1 MTAVGFAAALGI
13 GSIAFCVGWLLARRG
28 REGLCAELAVRIEER
43 DARLQKASDEL
54 SRIERREAE
63 LQVALRA
70 ESARCAGLEASLQA
84 ERRAAEEKTR
94 AFEESSARFQESFK
108 SLSVDALRSNREEFL
123 RVAQLSME
131 KFQEAARGDL
141 DQRHKAI
148 AELVAPVRESLD
160 KVDGKVQELE
170 KSRAGAYAALWQ
182 QVKSLHDE
190 TGRLAT
196 ALRAPAHRGRWA
208 EIHLRRVV
216 ELTGLSEHCD
226 FFEQVTVTADG
237 SALRPDMVIR
247 LPAGRTVL
255 VDAKAPLGAY
265 LEAAQAGD
273 EPTRVARLRDHA
285 AQVRQHV
292 VNLARK
298 SYWERFEDS
307 AEFIVMYLPNDALF
321 AAAQDQDGEL
331 LEWALSQR
339 VVLAT
344 PATLFAL
351 LLTVAHGWKQDKI
364 ELNAREIAN
373 LGRELHKRV
382 SDAAGH
388 LGRLGRHIDGTVRAY
403 NDTVGSLERR
413 VLPAARRFEDLQA
426 SHADVEIEPLVAL
439 ESAPR
444 PLLAPELTAKE
455 VPEDAN

>member
-1 MTAVGFAAALGI
+1 MPH
-13 GSIAFCVGWLLARRG
+13 GSG
-28 REGLCAELAVRIEER
+28 
-43 DARLQKASDEL
+43 
-54 SRIERREAE
+54 RRETG
-63 LQVALRA
+63 LHDALRT
-70 ESARCAGLEASLQA
+70 ESARCAGFEAALQA
-84 ERRAAEEKTR
+84 ERRAAEEK
-94 AFEESSARFQESFK
+94 AKSIEEVNARLQEAFK
-108 SLSVDALRSNREEFL
+108 SLSVDALRTNRDEFL

-141 DQRHKAI
+141 DQRQKAI

-170 KSRAGAYAALWQ
+170 KSRVGAYAALWQ

-190 TGRLAT
+190 TGKLAT

-208 EIHLRRVV
+208 EIHV
-216 ELTGLSEHCD
+216 ELTGLTEHCD
-226 FFEQVTVTADG
+226 FFEQVTVAADG
-237 SALRPDMVIR
+237 STLRPDMVIR
-247 LPAGRTVL
+247 LPAGRSVL

-265 LEAAQAGD
+265 LEAAQASD
-273 EPTRVARLRDHA
+273 EPTRTARLRDHA

-292 VNLARK
+292 SQLRRK

-307 AEFIVMYLPNDALF
+307 AEFIVMYLPNDALL
-321 AAAQDQDGEL
+321 AAAQDQDAEL
-331 LEWALSQR
+331 LEWALSER

-364 ELNAREIAN
+364 EINAREIAN

-388 LGRLGRHIDGTVRAY
+388 LGKLGRHIEGAVRAY

-444 PLLAPELTAKE
+444 PLLAPELTGKE

>member
-1 MTAVGFAAALGI
+1 MTAVGCALALAVG
-13 GSIAFCVGWLLARRG
+13 GVAFCLGWLLA
-28 REGLCAELAVRIEER
+28 
-43 DARLQKASDEL
+43 L
-54 SRIERREAE
+54 SRAGRRETG
-63 LQVALRA
+63 LHDALRT
-70 ESARCAGLEASLQA
+70 ESARCAGFEAALQT
-84 ERRAAEEKTR
+84 ERRAAEEK
-94 AFEESSARFQESFK
+94 AKSIEEVKARLQEAFK
-108 SLSVDALRSNREEFL
+108 SLSVDALRANRDEFL

-141 DQRHKAI
+141 DQRQKAI

-170 KSRAGAYAALWQ
+170 KSRVGAYAALWQ

-190 TGRLAT
+190 TGKLAT

-216 ELTGLSEHCD
+216 ELTGLTEHCD
-226 FFEQVTVTADG
+226 FFEQVTVAADG
-237 SALRPDMVIR
+237 STLRPDMVIR
-247 LPAGRTVL
+247 LPAGRSVL

-265 LEAAQAGD
+265 LEAAQASD
-273 EPTRVARLRDHA
+273 EPTRTARLRDHA

-292 VNLARK
+292 SQLRRK

-307 AEFIVMYLPNDALF
+307 AEFIVMYLPNDALL
-321 AAAQDQDGEL
+321 AAAQDQDAEL
-331 LEWALSQR
+331 LEWALSER

-364 ELNAREIAN
+364 EINAREIAN

-388 LGRLGRHIDGTVRAY
+388 LGKLGRHIEGAVRAY

-444 PLLAPELTAKE
+444 PLLAPELTGKE
-455 VPEDAN
+455 LPEDAN

>member
-1 MTAVGFAAALGI
+1 MTAVVGFALALGV
-13 GSIAFCVGWLLARRG
+13 GGVAFCLAWLLALSR
-28 REGLCAELAVRIEER
+28 AVRRE
-43 DARLQKASDEL
+43 ARLQD
-54 SRIERREAE
+54 
-63 LQVALRA
+63 ALRA
-70 ESARCAGLEASLQA
+70 ESSRRAGFEAVLQA
-84 ERRAAEEKTR
+84 ERRAAEEK
-94 AFEESSARFQESFK
+94 AKSSQEMNARLQDAFK
-108 SLSVDALRSNREEFL
+108 SLSVDALRTNRDEFL

-141 DQRHKAI
+141 DQRQKA
-148 AELVAPVRESLD
+148 
-160 KVDGKVQELE
+160 
-170 KSRAGAYAALWQ
+170 RAGAYAALWQ

-190 TGRLAT
+190 TGKLAT

-226 FFEQVTVTADG
+226 FFEQVTVAADG
-237 SALRPDMVIR
+237 STLRPDMVIR

-265 LEAAQAGD
+265 LEAAQASD
-273 EPTRVARLRDHA
+273 EPTRTARLRDHA

-292 VNLARK
+292 SQLKRK

-307 AEFIVMYLPNDALF
+307 AEFIVMYLPNDALL
-321 AAAQDQDGEL
+321 AAAQEQDGEL
-331 LEWALSQR
+331 LEWALSER

-351 LLTVAHGWKQDKI
+351 LLTVAHGWKQEKVEI
-364 ELNAREIAN
+364 NAREIAS

-382 SDAAGH
+382 SDSAAH
-388 LGRLGRHIDGTVRAY
+388 LGKLGRHIEGTVRAY

-426 SHADVEIEPLVAL
+426 SHADLEIEPLVAL

-455 VPEDAN
+455 LPEDAN

>member
-1 MTAVGFAAALGI
+1 MTAASMGLALAAGCFA
-13 GSIAFCVGWLLARRG
+13 FWVGWLLAALRG
-28 REGLCAELAVRIEER
+28 
-43 DARLQKASDEL
+43 
-54 SRIERREAE
+54 ERREAA
-63 LQVALRA
+63 LQESLRA
-70 ESARCAGLEASLQA
+70 EAARCAGLEA
-84 ERRAAEEKTR
+84 ERRAAEERTKSS
-94 AFEESSARFQESFK
+94 EEISSRLQEAFK
-108 SLSVDALRSNREEFL
+108 SLSIDALRSNMDEFL
-123 RVAQLSME
+123 RLANLSME
-131 KFQEAARGDL
+131 KFQASARGDL
-141 DQRHKAI
+141 EQRQKSI
-148 AELVAPVRESLD
+148 ADLVAPVRESLE

-190 TGRLAT
+190 TGKLAT

-216 ELTGLSEHCD
+216 ELTGLSDHCD
-226 FFEQVTVTADG
+226 FYEQVTVAADG
-237 SALRPDMVIR
+237 STLRPDMVIR

-265 LEAAQAGD
+265 LEASQAEG
-273 EPTRVARLRDHA
+273 EAARSARLRDHA

-292 VNLARK
+292 SHLRRK
-298 SYWERFEDS
+298 SYWESFEES
-307 AEFIVMYLPNDALF
+307 AEFIVMYLPNDGLL
-321 AAAQDQDGEL
+321 AAAQEHDAEL

-351 LLTVAHGWKQDKI
+351 LLTVAHGWKQEKVEI
-364 ELNAREIAN
+364 NAREIAN

-388 LGRLGRHIDGTVRAY
+388 LGKLGRHIEGTVRAY

-413 VLPAARRFEDLQA
+413 VLPAARRFADLQA
-426 SHADVEIEPLVAL
+426 SHADVEIESLGTL
-439 ESAPR
+439 ESVPR
-444 PLLAPELTAKE
+444 QLTASELAERE
-455 VPEDAN
+455 VPEEAN

>member
-1 MTAVGFAAALGI
+1 MTAVGCALALAVG
-13 GSIAFCVGWLLARRG
+13 GVAFCLGWLLA
-28 REGLCAELAVRIEER
+28 
-43 DARLQKASDEL
+43 L
-54 SRIERREAE
+54 SRAGRRETG
-63 LQVALRA
+63 LHDALRT
-70 ESARCAGLEASLQA
+70 ESARCAGFEAALQA
-84 ERRAAEEKTR
+84 ERRAAEEK
-94 AFEESSARFQESFK
+94 AKSIEEVNARLQEAFK
-108 SLSVDALRSNREEFL
+108 SLSVDALRTNRDEFL

-141 DQRHKAI
+141 DQRQKAI

-170 KSRAGAYAALWQ
+170 KSRVGAYAALSQ

-190 TGRLAT
+190 TGKLAT

-216 ELTGLSEHCD
+216 ELTGLTEHCD
-226 FFEQVTVTADG
+226 FFEQVTVAADG
-237 SALRPDMVIR
+237 STLRPDMVIR
-247 LPAGRTVL
+247 LPAGRSVL
-255 VDAKAPLGAY
+255 VDAY
-265 LEAAQAGD
+265 LEAAQASD
-273 EPTRVARLRDHA
+273 EPTRTARLRDHA

-292 VNLARK
+292 SQLRRK

-307 AEFIVMYLPNDALF
+307 AEFIVMYLPNDALL
-321 AAAQDQDGEL
+321 AAAQDQDAEL
-331 LEWALSQR
+331 LEWALSER

-364 ELNAREIAN
+364 EINAREIAN

-388 LGRLGRHIDGTVRAY
+388 LGKLGRHIEGAVRAY

-444 PLLAPELTAKE
+444 PLLAPELTGKE

>member
-1 MTAVGFAAALGI
+1 MTAVGCALALAVG
-13 GSIAFCVGWLLARRG
+13 GVAFCLGWLLA
-28 REGLCAELAVRIEER
+28 V
-43 DARLQKASDEL
+43 
-54 SRIERREAE
+54 SRAGRRETG
-63 LQVALRA
+63 LHDALRT
-70 ESARCAGLEASLQA
+70 ESARCAGFEAALQA
-84 ERRAAEEKTR
+84 ERRAAEEK
-94 AFEESSARFQESFK
+94 AKSIEEVNARLQEAFK
-108 SLSVDALRSNREEFL
+108 SLSVDALRTNRDEFL

-141 DQRHKAI
+141 DQRQKAI

-190 TGRLAT
+190 TGKLAT

-216 ELTGLSEHCD
+216 ELTGLTEHCD
-226 FFEQVTVTADG
+226 FFEQVTVAADG
-237 SALRPDMVIR
+237 STLRPDMVIR
-247 LPAGRTVL
+247 LPAGRSVL

-265 LEAAQAGD
+265 LEAAQASD
-273 EPTRVARLRDHA
+273 EPTRTARLRDHA

-292 VNLARK
+292 SQLRRK

-307 AEFIVMYLPNDALF
+307 AEFIVMYLPNDALL
-321 AAAQDQDGEL
+321 AAAQDQDAEL
-331 LEWALSQR
+331 LEWALSER

-364 ELNAREIAN
+364 EINAREIAN

-382 SDAAGH
+382 SDA
-388 LGRLGRHIDGTVRAY
+388 
-403 NDTVGSLERR
+403 DTVGSLERR

-444 PLLAPELTAKE
+444 PLLAPELTGKE

>member
-1 MTAVGFAAALGI
+1 MTAVGLGLVL
-13 GSIAFCVGWLLARRG
+13 GVACAAFCLGWLLA
-28 REGLCAELAVRIEER
+28 
-43 DARLQKASDEL
+43 L
-54 SRIERREAE
+54 SRSSRREAG
-63 LQVALRA
+63 LQDALRA
-70 ESARCAGLEASLQA
+70 GAARCAGLEAVLES
-84 ERRAAEEKTR
+84 ERRATGEK
-94 AFEESSARFQESFK
+94 AKSFEEVNARLQDAFK
-108 SLSVDALRSNREEFL
+108 SLSVDALRSNRDEFL

-131 KFQEAARGDL
+131 KFQESARGDL
-141 DQRHKAI
+141 DQRQKAI
-148 AELVAPVRESLD
+148 ADLVAPVRESLD

-190 TGRLAT
+190 TGKLAT

-226 FFEQVTVTADG
+226 FFEQVTVAADG
-237 SALRPDMVIR
+237 STLRPDMVIR

-265 LEAAQAGD
+265 LEAAQATD
-273 EPTRVARLRDHA
+273 EATRIARLRDHA
-285 AQVRQHV
+285 GQVRQHV
-292 VNLARK
+292 SQLRRK
-298 SYWERFEDS
+298 SYWERFEES
-307 AEFIVMYLPNDALF
+307 AEFIVMYLPNDALL
-321 AAAQDQDGEL
+321 AAALEQDGEL
-331 LEWALSQR
+331 LEWALGNK

-351 LLTVAHGWKQDKI
+351 LLTVAHGWKQEKVEI
-364 ELNAREIAN
+364 NAREIAN

-382 SDAAGH
+382 SDSAAH
-388 LGRLGRHIDGTVRAY
+388 LGKLGRHIEGTVRAY

-413 VLPAARRFEDLQA
+413 VLPAARRFQDLQA
-426 SHADVEIEPLVAL
+426 SHADLEIEPLAAL
-439 ESAPR
+439 ESTPR
-444 PLLAPELTAKE
+444 PLLSPELTGKE